1 MESLRRKRSEV
12 ACASE
17 ESELL
22 ARLRAGTSEYDLI
35 RRVDLSY
42 DSPELTALHYR
53 SYMRLSQETAAIPRY
68 DGNQYG
74 HDYTFISFYHNE
86 LASLYYTWAC
96 HYLDHGRQLDAA
108 FHLQENPLDPQ
119 YLVNDASSTQRHGL
133 LMVTFATDFEKIAE
147 LFHQRGTLEEYKE
160 HRARLGRVI
169 QIVQHSTSHK
179 KDMFLQQLTAL
190 QYFYDQLCLRFAEYQ
205 RLIPHKNGQTA
216 TPQNTASTSPI
227 SQNTQKEALQAA
239 TPGEIYQVAN

>member
-12 ACASE
+12 AWASE

-22 ARLRAGTSEYDLI
+22 ARLQADTSEYALI

-42 DSPELTALHYR
+42 NNPKLTALHYH
-53 SYMRLSQETAAIPRY
+53 SYMHLSQETAAIPRY

-74 HDYTFISFYHNE
+74 HDYTFIGLYHDE
-86 LASLYYTWAC
+86 LISLYYTWAC
-96 HYLDHGRQLDAA
+96 HYLNHGRELDAA
-108 FHLQENPLDPQ
+108 FHLQENPLDLQ
-119 YLVNDASSTQRHGL
+119 CLVNDASTTQRHGL
-133 LMVTFATDFEKIAE
+133 LMVTFETDFEKIAE

-169 QIVQHSTSHK
+169 QMVQHSTSHK

-205 RLIPHKNGQTA
+205 QLTPHKNGQTA

-227 SQNTQKEALQAA
+227 SQNTPNPAMQAA
-239 TPGEIYQVAN
+239 RPGEIY